1 MGQEKEKCNK
11 IIMNKRQIIAS
22 ILNDLNKLDQQGQYK
37 IADLIFNNLRLA
49 QEVEPKNYFQ
59 LLEELEEYSSSTEA
73 LKAGYKTLSIKY
85 HPDTNN
91 NDPIATENFK
101 QLQMAYKRLL
111 SEINKTK
118 TMSAWDQSLLAKP
131 MTPDKAKISWDGI
144 RSFESDQMYLSPEQ
158 VSQIIVDDYKFSIR
172 RKLKDN
178 NPKTQEEI
186 NNTPPVKAPSSEYDI
201 DDILESLMNFAE
213 NLLSFGYDMKIPNR
227 EGATQKTPHVMNVE
241 LTEKQAEPL
250 IIIPEI
256 KTLTVILYYYD
267 EKGNYTNLAST
278 RFEPQPNQISERKQ
292 KLLK

>member
-1 MGQEKEKCNK
+1 LGQEKEKCNK

>member
-1 MGQEKEKCNK
+1 LNTKL
-11 IIMNKRQIIAS
+11 IIAS
-22 ILNDLNKLDQQGQYK
+22 IINDLNKLDQQGQYK

-49 QEVEPKNYFQ
+49 QEVEAKTYDDFID
-59 LLEELEEYSSSTEA
+59 ELDQYTSSQET
-73 LKAGYKTLSIKY
+73 LKAGFKSLLFKY
-85 HPDTNN
+85 HPDLYN
-91 NDPIATENFK
+91 NDPVANKNLIE
-101 QLQMAYKRLL
+101 LQRAYNRLL

-118 TMSAWDQSLLAKP
+118 SMSAWDQSLLAKS
-131 MTPDKAKISWDGI
+131 MTPDKAVIEWDGI

>member
-1 MGQEKEKCNK
+1 
-11 IIMNKRQIIAS
+11 MNKRQILAS
-22 ILNDLNKLDQQGQYK
+22 LISHLNKLDQQGQYK
-37 IADLIFNNLRLA
+37 IADLIFNNIRLA
-49 QEVEPKNYFQ
+49 QEVEAKTYDDFID
-59 LLEELEEYSSSTEA
+59 ELDQYTSSQEA
-73 LKAGYKTLSIKY
+73 LKAGFKSLLFKY
-85 HPDTNN
+85 HPDLYN
-91 NDPIATENFK
+91 NDPVANKNLIE
-101 QLQMAYKRLL
+101 LQRAYNRLL

-118 TMSAWDQSLLAKP
+118 SMSAWDQSLLAKS
-131 MTPDKAKISWDGI
+131 MTPDKAVIEWDGVK
-144 RSFESDQMYLSPEQ
+144 SFESDQLTLTPDQ

-227 EGATQKTPHVMNVE
+227 EGAAEKTPHVMNVE
-241 LTEKQAEPL
+241 LTQKQADPL

>member
-1 MGQEKEKCNK
+1 
-11 IIMNKRQIIAS
+11 MNTKLIIAS
-22 ILNDLNKLDQQGQYK
+22 IINDLNKLDQQGQYK

-49 QEVEPKNYFQ
+49 QEVEAKTYDDFID
-59 LLEELEEYSSSTEA
+59 ELDQYTSSQET
-73 LKAGYKTLSIKY
+73 LKAGFKSLLFKY
-85 HPDTNN
+85 HPDLYN
-91 NDPIATENFK
+91 NDPVANKNLIE
-101 QLQMAYKRLL
+101 LQRAYNRLL

-118 TMSAWDQSLLAKP
+118 SMSAWDQSLLAKS
-131 MTPDKAKISWDGI
+131 MTPDKAVIEWDGI

>member
-1 MGQEKEKCNK
+1 LNTKL
-11 IIMNKRQIIAS
+11 IIAS
-22 ILNDLNKLDQQGQYK
+22 IINDLNKLDQQGQYK

-49 QEVEPKNYFQ
+49 QEVEAKTYDDFID
-59 LLEELEEYSSSTEA
+59 ELDQYTSSQEA
-73 LKAGYKTLSIKY
+73 LKSGFKSLLFKY
-85 HPDTNN
+85 HPDLYN
-91 NDPIATENFK
+91 NDPIANKNLIE
-101 QLQMAYKRLL
+101 LQRAYNRLL

-118 TMSAWDQSLLAKP
+118 SMSAWDQSLLAKP

-172 RKLKDN
+172 RKLKENN

>member
-1 MGQEKEKCNK
+1 
-11 IIMNKRQIIAS
+11 MNTRKVIAS
-22 ILNDLNKLDQQGQYK
+22 IINSLKILDQQKQFK
-37 IADLIFNNLRLA
+37 IADKIFNNLKTA
-49 QEVEPKNYFQ
+49 QEVEEKKVEPKTLQQ
-59 LLEELEEYSSSTEA
+59 LIDELSTYNVSPEA
-73 LKAGYKTLSIKY
+73 LKAGFKSLLFKY
-85 HPDTNN
+85 HPDLYN
-91 NDPIATENFK
+91 NDPIANKNLIE
-101 QLQMAYKRLL
+101 LQRAYNRLL

-118 TMSAWDQSLLAKP
+118 SMSAWDQSLLAKS
-131 MTPDKAKISWDGI
+131 MTPDKAVIEWDGVK
-144 RSFESDQMYLSPEQ
+144 SFESDQLTLTPDQ

-172 RKLKDN
+172 RKLKENN

-227 EGATQKTPHVMNVE
+227 EGASEKTPHVMNVE
-241 LTEKQAEPL
+241 LTQKQADPL

>member
-1 MGQEKEKCNK
+1 LNTKL
-11 IIMNKRQIIAS
+11 IIAS
-22 ILNDLNKLDQQGQYK
+22 IINDLNKLDQQGQYK

-59 LLEELEEYSSSTEA
+59 LLEELEEYSSSAEA

-131 MTPDKAKISWDGI
+131 IVPDKATIKWEGT
-144 RSFESDQMYLSPEQ
+144 RSFESDQLTLTPDQ

-172 RKLKDN
+172 RKLKENN

-201 DDILESLMNFAE
+201 DDIHDSLMNFAE

-227 EGATQKTPHVMNVE
+227 EGAAEKTPHVMNVE
-241 LTEKQAEPL
+241 LTQKQADPL
-250 IIIPEI
+250 IIIPKI
-256 KTLTVILYYYD
+256 KWLTVTLWYYD
-267 EKGNYTNLAST
+267 EKGNYTGLSST
-278 RFEPQPNQISERKQ
+278 RFEPEPNQISERKQ

>member
-1 MGQEKEKCNK
+1 
-11 IIMNKRQIIAS
+11 MNKRQILAS
-22 ILNDLNKLDQQGQYK
+22 IISHLNKLDQQGQYK
-37 IADLIFNNLRLA
+37 IADKILNNLRLA

-172 RKLKDN
+172 RKLKENN

-227 EGATQKTPHVMNVE
+227 EGASEKTPHVMNVE
-241 LTEKQAEPL
+241 LTQKQADPL